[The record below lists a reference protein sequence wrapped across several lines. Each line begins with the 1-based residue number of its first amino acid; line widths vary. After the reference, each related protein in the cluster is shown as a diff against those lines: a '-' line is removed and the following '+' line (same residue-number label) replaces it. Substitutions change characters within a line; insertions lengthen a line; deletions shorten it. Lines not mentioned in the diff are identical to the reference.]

1 LDGAKGD
8 RQGVVIGRSLA
19 AIAADEAH
27 HRSTAAPPADAAPTN
42 LDRGPRRISMQV
54 DAAPVPRKK
63 RSSVVRTAVQAECA
77 RKRFSPSQ
85 IRLLELRPR
94 NVVNLDDRITRT
106 PVTIKHPP
114 RDGGSVLRRGGGEE
128 LSMPPPFCGL
138 HDDDHPAGQK
148 APKSVTRSCACGTE
162 RTSDWGSL
170 ATAPVRG

>member
-106 PVTIKHPP
+106 PVTIKQPP
-114 RDGGSVLRRGGGEE
+114 RDGGSVLRRGGGR
-128 LSMPPPFCGL
+128 GVV
-138 HDDDHPAGQK
+138 DA
-148 APKSVTRSCACGTE
+148 
-162 RTSDWGSL
+162 
-170 ATAPVRG
+170 ATVLRFA